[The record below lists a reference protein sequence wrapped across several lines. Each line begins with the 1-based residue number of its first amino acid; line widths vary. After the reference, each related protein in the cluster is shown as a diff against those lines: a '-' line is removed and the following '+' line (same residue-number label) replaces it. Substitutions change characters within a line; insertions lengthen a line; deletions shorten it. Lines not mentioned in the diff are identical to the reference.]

1 MGQQGTIRMD
11 ARLQQLGLWPDFHSG
26 FVYHLRVHL
35 RQALRPRYIVT
46 VEERV
51 YVSADPPVGGPYRPD
66 MAVMRRGGRP
76 TPRAPGAATTSVAA
90 PLVVTLPRPETVRE
104 RFVEVRTA
112 SEGELVTVVELL
124 PPNNKAPGHEGRR
137 AYLAKRQE
145 LLETAVHLVEIDLL
159 TGGERMPLTEPW
171 PPCAYAVL
179 VAPGNRRPTAELY
192 VVPHPDAPLPTI
204 PFPLRAPD
212 PDYPLDLQRLF
223 EDVWKQGDYAAML
236 AERRPTP

>member
-11 ARLQQLGLWPDFHSG
+11 ARLEQLGLWPDFHSG

-35 RQALRPRYIVT
+35 RQALRPRYTVT

-66 MAVMRRGGRP
+66 VAVMRRAGRP
-76 TPRAPGAATTSVAA
+76 APRAPGAATTSVAA
-90 PLVVTLPRPETVRE
+90 PLVVTLPRPEMVRE

-112 SEGELVTVVELL
+112 SDGELVTVVELL
-124 PPNNKAPGHEGRR
+124 SPNNKAPGHEGRR
-137 AYLAKRQE
+137 AYLTKRQE
-145 LLETAVHLVEIDLL
+145 LLETPVHLVEIDLL
-159 TGGERMPLTEPW
+159 TGGERMPLAGPW
-171 PPCAYAVL
+171 PPCAYAIL
-179 VAPGNRRPTAELY
+179 VAPGNRRPTADLY
-192 VVPHPDAPLPTI
+192 VVPHPADPLPTI